1 MEIVKSVDLH
11 GRGIRDD
18 DSFPLQMTVAT
29 CNNRHVLYVTEMD
42 IFTFILEKTQRDGS
56 NFVHFKT
63 IFNVHCFPEAS
74 FFATREFLD

>member
-29 CNNRHVLYVTEMD
+29 CNNWHVMYVTEMD
-42 IFTFILEKTQRDGS
+42 IFTFKKKKEL
-56 NFVHFKT
+56 
-63 IFNVHCFPEAS
+63 
-74 FFATREFLD
+74 